1 MTPTSESCPQISLA
15 GSNLL
20 RIVAPRPTLRGEG
33 YMLGYTLIELLVV
46 LALIGLATSIVLPA
60 FFRWTSGA
68 EARAD
73 ENLVLTELSGLGFRA
88 WAAGQPFVLD
98 DEHARDVLRRL
109 PASWQAHI
117 GPPIVFAASGV
128 CSGGGI
134 AFVDTAGARRA
145 FRLAP
150 LTCDVHRE

>member
-1 MTPTSESCPQISLA
+1 MDNDLQQLPPCGGTAQGESRA
-15 GSNLL
+15 
-20 RIVAPRPTLRGEG
+20 A
-33 YMLGYTLIELLVV
+33 GYTLIELLVV
-46 LALIGLATSIVLPA
+46 LALIGLATSVVLPA

-73 ENLVLTELSGLGFRA
+73 ENLVLAELGGLGFRA

-98 DEHARDVLRRL
+98 DEHARAVLRRL
-109 PASWQAHI
+109 PASWQARI
-117 GPPIVFAASGV
+117 APPIVFAASGT
-128 CSGGGI
+128 CSGGTI
-134 AFVDTAGARRA
+134 AFVDAAGSRRA